1 MCKAKAYAAGLRHKR
16 ATRVNHRYE
25 WALKHITWSGSQEG
39 VCWHQWL
46 QSDDIKA
53 EGSIWDNK
61 CAQERRKQR
70 HDKHIQFEH
79 EQQITNHIDAANITR
94 EECKRWE
101 VKAHRAQQEKCD
113 AEEKLSEAIAALQN
127 LETSVMKESLSRI
140 QNFNCVICQD
150 LMIETVVLQCGH
162 TFCNS
167 CLTTWWLSKKTCPS
181 CRARCGSSSI
191 RLHSMDGIILN
202 EKGHFSSELLENFD
216 RRKAEQALSRTPPR
230 L

>member
-79 EQQITNHIDAANITR
+79 EQLITNHIDAANITR

-127 LETSVMKESLSRI
+127 LETRVMKESLSRI
-140 QNFNCVICQD
+140 QNFSKCCSKVFSKCCIRICSYTYECCVY
-150 LMIETVVLQCGH
+150 M
-162 TFCNS
+162 N
-167 CLTTWWLSKKTCPS
+167 
-181 CRARCGSSSI
+181 
-191 RLHSMDGIILN
+191 
-202 EKGHFSSELLENFD
+202 
-216 RRKAEQALSRTPPR
+216 
-230 L
+230 